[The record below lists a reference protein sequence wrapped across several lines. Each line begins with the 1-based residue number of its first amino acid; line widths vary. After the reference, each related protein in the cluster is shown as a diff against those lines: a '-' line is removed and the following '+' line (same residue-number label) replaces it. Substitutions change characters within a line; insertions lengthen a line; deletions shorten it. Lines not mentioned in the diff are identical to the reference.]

1 MSTTFVQ
8 ESVDK
13 HLEKGSC
20 YSHTNN
26 PNIAVLEEKV
36 VPIENS
42 YGLICVRTGVSATTL
57 CINAF
62 MKASD
67 HCVITNCSCGGTNC
81 ICREQFIPLGME
93 FSFVDFTNPAIVEA
107 ATKPNMKL
115 IFSESPTN
123 PTLALADLSAISEIA
138 KSKGIL
144 YVCDSSTFVT
154 PHIMRPLNHG
164 CDLTIQSLTKCHD
177 GLNVGLGGAL
187 VAANEE
193 LYNHIKLVQNM
204 HGNLVTPM
212 MAFLMLQTMKSV
224 SNKSPHW
231 P

>member
-20 YSHTNN
+20 CSHTNN

-93 FSFVDFTNPAIVEA
+93 FSFVDFTNPVIVEA
-107 ATKPNMKL
+107 AIKPNMKL
-115 IFSESPTN
+115 IFSESPTIQHLLWQICRPFRKLPN
-123 PTLALADLSAISEIA
+123 PKAFCMFVILQPLSHPTSCVH
-138 KSKGIL
+138 S
-144 YVCDSSTFVT
+144 
-154 PHIMRPLNHG
+154 IM
-164 CDLTIQSLTKCHD
+164 DVI
-177 GLNVGLGGAL
+177 
-187 VAANEE
+187 
-193 LYNHIKLVQNM
+193 
-204 HGNLVTPM
+204 
-212 MAFLMLQTMKSV
+212 
-224 SNKSPHW
+224 
-231 P
+231 